1 MIACWMN
8 TRLANTSEGNK
19 MKMLCDYVDRKEKT
33 VRLFAEDLAEPNLS
47 EWKKRD
53 CVKAKKIATVG
64 LVLGWG
70 LMAVGD
76 LDLLDGHGL
85 GFGLGLVLITHF
97 AIRSWGKDMDFLREF
112 KEKIVTGVN
121 LYHEGRYKTAEE
133 ISSKLDLRIEYAE
146 KIIRGEYDILG
157 DRQ

>member
-1 MIACWMN
+1 
-8 TRLANTSEGNK
+8 
-19 MKMLCDYVDRKEKT
+19 MLCDYIDRKEKT
-33 VRLFAEDLAEPNLS
+33 VRLFAEDLKYPNLC

-53 CVKAKKIATVG
+53 CAKLKKMATVG
-64 LVLGWG
+64 LALGWG
-70 LMAVGD
+70 LMLVGV

-85 GFGLGLVLITHF
+85 GFGLALILITHG
-97 AIRSWGKDMDFLREF
+97 AVRSCGKDMDFLREF
-112 KEKIVTGVN
+112 REKIVTGVN